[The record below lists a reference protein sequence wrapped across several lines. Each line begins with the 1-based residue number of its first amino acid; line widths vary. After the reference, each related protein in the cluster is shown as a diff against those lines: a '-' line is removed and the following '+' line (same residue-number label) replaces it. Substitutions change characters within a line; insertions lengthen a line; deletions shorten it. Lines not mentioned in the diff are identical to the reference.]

1 MSAGI
6 GGGDAP
12 ALERLVREAALAGI
26 LPPGAGLPPQ
36 DSRPWPLVLLSALGA
51 WLATLPL
58 LVAVAM
64 LLGKIMTGGA
74 GPYVVGVA
82 LTAGTVA
89 ALRFRQLSLFL
100 EQLAL
105 SLLMVGM
112 VLLAY
117 GLLRDLPPQAA
128 PALLALLVCGVAWA
142 VPRDWLRV
150 LLGGAA
156 ALLMMLAMLTDDRHF
171 FGRYLPFNGWLALHA
186 ALALWAGV
194 YFLQRQVL
202 RGGATARFAALLEA
216 LSGGWLL
223 TLLAGLALWS
233 GVTFML
239 AGSFGDGVLGSLA
252 SESGPGALPA
262 RQDQLMRLLSA
273 GVALAGAAW
282 LARVWPALRQG
293 WIGAAALVL
302 VGLAWLMPALGAV
315 WLALALCVA
324 GARWRLAI
332 AAALAA
338 AWIIGGF
345 YYQLH
350 WPLVDKALLLMG
362 AAALLGALAWLG
374 PRLAR
379 PRSAPASEAP
389 ATPGA
394 PGVQTGSAPAPAL
407 PDTRAR
413 RAGLLLGA
421 LAVLAV
427 ANIGIWQKESLIAH
441 GQPVWIALA
450 PVDPRSL
457 MQGDYMRL
465 NFLAFEQV
473 RDLPHGMVGA
483 QRPRLVGRRDARGVA
498 TFGRVYGG
506 EALAPGEFLME
517 LTPNKGR
524 WMLVSDAW
532 YFKEGEAARW
542 SAAKYG
548 EFRVAADGRA
558 LLVGLRGE
566 NLEAL

>member
-1 MSAGI
+1 MVSS
-6 GGGDAP
+6 
-12 ALERLVREAALAGI
+12 E
-26 LPPGAGLPPQ
+26 
-36 DSRPWPLVLLSALGA
+36 
-51 WLATLPL
+51 
-58 LVAVAM
+58 
-64 LLGKIMTGGA
+64 
-74 GPYVVGVA
+74 
-82 LTAGTVA
+82 TA
-89 ALRFRQLSLFL
+89 
-100 EQLAL
+100 
-105 SLLMVGM
+105 
-112 VLLAY
+112 
-117 GLLRDLPPQAA
+117 
-128 PALLALLVCGVAWA
+128 
-142 VPRDWLRV
+142 
-150 LLGGAA
+150 
-156 ALLMMLAMLTDDRHF
+156 
-171 FGRYLPFNGWLALHA
+171 
-186 ALALWAGV
+186 
-194 YFLQRQVL
+194 
-202 RGGATARFAALLEA
+202 
-216 LSGGWLL
+216 
-223 TLLAGLALWS
+223 
-233 GVTFML
+233 
-239 AGSFGDGVLGSLA
+239 
-252 SESGPGALPA
+252 
-262 RQDQLMRLLSA
+262 
-273 GVALAGAAW
+273 
-282 LARVWPALRQG
+282 
-293 WIGAAALVL
+293 
-302 VGLAWLMPALGAV
+302 
-315 WLALALCVA
+315 
-324 GARWRLAI
+324 
-332 AAALAA
+332 
-338 AWIIGGF
+338 
-345 YYQLH
+345 
-350 WPLVDKALLLMG
+350 
-362 AAALLGALAWLG
+362 
-374 PRLAR
+374 
-379 PRSAPASEAP
+379 